1 MTPVVYASF
10 RRFTLSFVAVLFL
23 TLGLSACMGNQPYY
37 SPWVMSRQVET
48 KGVAV
53 KPDDKPFFGWQTDS
67 QRREFANPMPVP
79 SPVAPATDGTTTALE
94 DPITSAAY
102 PTPETADAA
111 TPALQ
116 TTFEEAFSVPKTD
129 MSASP
134 ARTAALQTGQKVTVA
149 LLLPLSG
156 KNAALGKAM
165 LNAAQLAFF
174 DIGYD
179 RVKLMPRD
187 TGDTAIGATKA
198 VSSAVKSGVDLV
210 LGPVFSEQLQAV
222 RPIAAAAQVPVIS
235 FSTDWKQAGG
245 DTYVMG
251 FLPFAQISRVV
262 NYAHDKGYNRFAVF
276 SPQSEYSDVVL
287 KTLYYALDQ
296 FGLRTVQ
303 TGTFSPLQPD
313 LIQIVSDFVNV
324 RLAEGEHGKPGRP
337 LGAPAPAFDALVLP
351 MGGESLKSVTN
362 ILNYY
367 NLDSKTVRL
376 LGTGLWDDP
385 ALLREVSLYGG
396 WFAASDPALRSDF
409 ERRYRETYQM
419 DAPRLATLAY
429 DATAMAAVLA
439 QSAGDGEDAFG
450 RDRLTSTRGF
460 AGIDGIF
467 RFRPDGLVERGLAV
481 LEVRSNGFKVID
493 PAPSAFIGLTN

>member
-10 RRFTLSFVAVLFL
+10 RRFTLTFVISFFL
-23 TLGLSACMGNQPYY
+23 ALGLGGCTGGQPYY
-37 SPWVMSRQVET
+37 SPWVMSKQVES

-53 KPDDKPFFGWQTDS
+53 NPENKPFFGWQTDR

-79 SPVAPATDGTTTALE
+79 APVAPADTAIVTALE
-94 DPITSAAY
+94 DPNSTTSY
-102 PTPETADAA
+102 PTPENADAA

-116 TTFEEAFSVPKTD
+116 TTFEEAFAVP
-129 MSASP
+129 A
-134 ARTAALQTGQKVTVA
+134 TAPGNTTGTAQRQTGQKVTVA

-179 RVKLMPRD
+179 RIKLMPRD
-187 TGDTAIGATKA
+187 TKDTAEGATKA
-198 VSSAVKSGVDLV
+198 VESAIKSNADLI
-210 LGPVFSEQLQAV
+210 LGPVFSEQLSAV
-222 RPIAAAAQVPVIS
+222 RPMAASAHIPVIS

-262 NYAHDKGYNRFAVF
+262 NYAHDQGYNRYAVF

-313 LIQIVSDFVNV
+313 LIEIVSDFVNV

-337 LGAPAPAFDALVLP
+337 ISAPAPAFDALVLP

-409 ERRYRETYQM
+409 ERRYKETYQA

-439 QSAGDGEDAFG
+439 QSAGDGEDPYN
-450 RDRLTSTRGF
+450 RERLTSTRGF

-481 LEVRSNGFKVID
+481 LEVRSTGFKVID
-493 PAPSAFIGLTN
+493 PAPTAFIGLTN